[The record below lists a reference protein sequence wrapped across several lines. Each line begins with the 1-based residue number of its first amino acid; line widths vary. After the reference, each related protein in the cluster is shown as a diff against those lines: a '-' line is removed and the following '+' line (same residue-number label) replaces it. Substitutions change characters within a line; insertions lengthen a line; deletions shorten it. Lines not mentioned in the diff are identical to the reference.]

1 MSDPAAATTPADL
14 ECDVAVIGA
23 GTAGLAAER
32 AARRQGARTLLIDD
46 TDLVHKSGDSRAMP
60 LDDFIAETLDKLA
73 TAETEVLVDRVVPL
87 RANPGP
93 QEHALINQFNLSLV
107 ENPIPVA

>member
-1 MSDPAAATTPADL
+1 MEPIFFESADQF
-14 ECDVAVIGA
+14 
-23 GTAGLAAER
+23 
-32 AARRQGARTLLIDD
+32 RQW
-46 TDLVHKSGDSRAMP
+46 
-60 LDDFIAETLDKLA
+60 LA
-73 TAETEVLVDRVVPL
+73 THHATETEVLVDRVVPL